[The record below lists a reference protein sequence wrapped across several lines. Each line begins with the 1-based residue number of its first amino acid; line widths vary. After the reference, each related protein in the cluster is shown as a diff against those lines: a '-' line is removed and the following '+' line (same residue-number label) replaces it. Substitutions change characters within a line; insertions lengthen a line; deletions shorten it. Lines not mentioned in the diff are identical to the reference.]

1 MPNPLPPF
9 AALRAFDAVGRT
21 GGIRKAAEALGVSH
35 AIVSRHIAALEE
47 TLGAALVARK
57 TGTLTPAGSAY
68 HARISAAIA
77 EIAAATQA
85 ARPARGASLTIWCS
99 PGFALHWLTRHLPD
113 FASARQ
119 RPMIDLRS
127 TDTEPDLDAGEAD
140 GDIRYHY
147 DGAPSRAGRG
157 TMVEELA
164 RPPVFPVAAP
174 QMLARLLAQPVAT
187 LADLR
192 GLPLIQEASDSEWLM
207 WLRAQGDHSG
217 QLSPRI
223 ARYGQS
229 HLALAAARAGQGVA
243 LANHFLAAEDLAAGR
258 LVRVIPAR
266 QPLKPVALGAY
277 VFRCARAR
285 SRDPQIE
292 RFRGWLRAAVAR
304 ETIEA

>member
-1 MPNPLPPF
+1 MSAHHPPF
-9 AALRAFDAVGRT
+9 AALRAFDQVGRT

-35 AIVSRHIAALEE
+35 AIVSRHLSGLEE
-47 TLGAALVARK
+47 LLGVALVIRK
-57 TGTLTPAGSAY
+57 TGALTEAGHAY
-68 HARISAAIA
+68 HARISGAIT

-85 ARPARGASLTIWCS
+85 ARPTRGQGLTIWCS

-113 FASARQ
+113 FASVRQ

-127 TDTEPDLDAGEAD
+127 TDTAPDFDAGEAD

-147 DGAPSRAGRG
+147 DGIPSPGKNVRI
-157 TMVEELA
+157 EELA
-164 RPPVFPVAAP
+164 RPLVFPVAVP
-174 QMLARLLAQPVAT
+174 TLLAHPVAT
-187 LADLR
+187 LDDLKN
-192 GLPLIQEASDSEWLM
+192 LPLIQEASDSEWLM
-207 WLRAQGDHSG
+207 WLRAQGDTTG
-217 QLSPRI
+217 QMSPRI

-258 LVRVIPAR
+258 LLRVIPTR

-285 SRDPQIE
+285 ARDPQIE
-292 RFRGWLRAAVAR
+292 RFRTWLRATVAR

>member
-1 MPNPLPPF
+1 MSTHLPPF
-9 AALRAFDAVGRT
+9 AALRAFDQVGRT

-35 AIVSRHIAALEE
+35 AIVSRHIAGLEE
-47 TLGAALVARK
+47 LLGVALLTRK
-57 TGTLTPAGSAY
+57 TGALTEAGRAY
-68 HARISAAIA
+68 HARITAAIA

-85 ARPARGASLTIWCS
+85 ARPLRGDGLTIWCS
-99 PGFALHWLTRHLPD
+99 PGFALHWLTRHLPE
-113 FASARQ
+113 FSAGRQ

-127 TDTEPDLDAGEAD
+127 TDIEPDFDRQEAD

-147 DGAPSRAGRG
+147 DGAPAAAKAVRI
-157 TMVEELA
+157 EELA

-174 QMLARLLAQPVAT
+174 QLLTRPVTT

-192 GLPLIQEASDSEWLM
+192 ALPLIQESSDSEWLL
-207 WLRAQGDHSG
+207 WLRAQGDTTG
-217 QLSPRI
+217 QLPPHV

-258 LVRVIPAR
+258 LVRVVPTG
-266 QPLKPVALGAY
+266 QPLRPVALGAY

-285 SRDPQIE
+285 ARDPQIE
-292 RFRGWLRAAVAR
+292 RFRSWLRAAVAR
-304 ETIEA
+304 DNIGA